1 MFFKKYKK
9 YDIDEKLENEIENE
23 EIKKE
28 ILLEA
33 GFDSAKIDNQL
44 IHLYQNRNK
53 LEEYVTMNGMHYI
66 WYCDSDWWACRC
78 RNTNASIGISQM
90 KEKLVCELKNE
101 KNEIK
106 RRRNAVD
113 RLRNISG
120 LTSSEAIKQYPYP

>member
-33 GFDSAKIDNQL
+33 EFNSAKIDNQL
-44 IHLYQNRNK
+44 IHQYQNRNK
-53 LEEYVTMNGMHYI
+53 IEEYVTVDGMHYI
-66 WYCDSDWWACRC
+66 WYCDDGRWACRC
-78 RNTNASIGISQM
+78 INSQESIKISQM
-90 KEKLVCELKNE
+90 KEILISEWKNKENE
-101 KNEIK
+101 K
-106 RRRNAVD
+106 RRDAVD

-120 LTSSEAIKQYPYP
+120 LTSSEAMQQYPYP